1 MIEIE
6 RKFLVKS
13 QDWDAPTSSRRIE
26 QGYVFI
32 AEDRTMRVRR
42 SGEAYSMALKVSIEG
57 IRRHE
62 IEFPVDA
69 AKGQRML
76 DLLCVEIPAE
86 GEKVDVVGGSV
97 GPRTL
102 LAEAG
107 DRAVDEAGFAR
118 RQGLVIG
125 SQTLGDARSPALQ
138 HHVRA
143 RGEAMQYVPAAS
155 CLKVERDAAFAPVDA
170 RPHARALAEGVAS
183 GRLDLAHAGS

>member
-76 DLLCVEIPAE
+76 DLLCVEAPIQKTRHVIAFAGKDWEVDIFDGANAGLVVAE
-86 GEKVDVVGGSV
+86 VELSSEDEEVALPPWI
-97 GPRTL
+97 GPEVTDDARFFNAALSQAPFGDWGVSYEEL
-102 LAEAG
+102 LAEKAG
-107 DRAVDEAGFAR
+107 G
-118 RQGLVIG
+118 
-125 SQTLGDARSPALQ
+125 
-138 HHVRA
+138 
-143 RGEAMQYVPAAS
+143 
-155 CLKVERDAAFAPVDA
+155 
-170 RPHARALAEGVAS
+170 
-183 GRLDLAHAGS
+183 